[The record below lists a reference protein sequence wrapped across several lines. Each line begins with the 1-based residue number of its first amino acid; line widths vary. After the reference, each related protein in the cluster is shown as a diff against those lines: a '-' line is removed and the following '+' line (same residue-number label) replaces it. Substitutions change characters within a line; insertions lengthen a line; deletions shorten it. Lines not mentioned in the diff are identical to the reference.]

1 MPSSACAC
9 TCPCS
14 ANKVRRRTS
23 CSSFSADASSLA
35 LHYCSRKA
43 RSRLGPARVVGLFVR
58 PRHTNSMVATSP
70 LDPCACEINA
80 QREHAKGDAPAVAAP
95 CLPRGLLESGSRLE
109 AQGSGLP
116 DRDVVGAKRNM
127 LSVRPKRS
135 SCRNNRR
142 SGLCD
147 SDDCCDT
154 IRCVFRS
161 QKSVPACMRYG
172 RAGGSW
178 TGRSWG

>member
-1 MPSSACAC
+1 MILSVP
-9 TCPCS
+9 
-14 ANKVRRRTS
+14 VRDS
-23 CSSFSADASSLA
+23 EIHAVLPQQ
-35 LHYCSRKA
+35 
-43 RSRLGPARVVGLFVR
+43 RLQGRGLRDVKINATRPARVVGLFVR
-58 PRHTNSMVATSP
+58 PRYTNSIVATSP